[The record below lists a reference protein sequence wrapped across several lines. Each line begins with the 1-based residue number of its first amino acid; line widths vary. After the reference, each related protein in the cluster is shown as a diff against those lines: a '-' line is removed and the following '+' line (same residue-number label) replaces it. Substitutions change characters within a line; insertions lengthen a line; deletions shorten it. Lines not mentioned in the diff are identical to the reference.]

1 VEVAVF
7 FRELAN
13 ERIRVS
19 IRSKGSVNV
28 ADIAEK
34 FGGGGHECAAGFSIQ
49 GPVPEA
55 AEIVLRELRPRMQ
68 PSK

>member
-1 VEVAVF
+1 VAVF
-7 FRELAN
+7 FRELAT

-19 IRSKGSVNV
+19 IRSKGAVNV

-34 FGGGGHECAAGFSIQ
+34 FGGGGHECAAGFTVQ
-49 GPVPEA
+49 GPIPAA
-55 AEIVLRELRPRMQ
+55 AETVLHELRPRMR